1 MAQKFDLNFAFR
13 YLTFQHSTER
23 TNKVHTLQ
31 KKILQ
36 PSHLCASIYDNDKEA
51 NKFRKE
57 LNFASY
63 LNKRYS
69 ILSPN

>member
-51 NKFRKE
+51 N
-57 LNFASY
+57 
-63 LNKRYS
+63 
-69 ILSPN
+69 